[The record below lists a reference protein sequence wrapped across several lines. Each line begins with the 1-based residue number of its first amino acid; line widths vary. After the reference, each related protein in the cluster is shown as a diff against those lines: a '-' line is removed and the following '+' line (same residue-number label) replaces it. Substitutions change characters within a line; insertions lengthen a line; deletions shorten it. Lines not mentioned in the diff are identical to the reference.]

1 MIEVNKLYKNLTREQ
16 LVMPISNKA
25 GMVIYQVTQASTDNP
40 INEFK
45 CTTARFLNL
54 YKLAK

>member
-1 MIEVNKLYKNLTREQ
+1 MIEVNKLYKNMTREQ

-25 GMVIYQVTQASTDNP
+25 GMVIYQVTKASTDNP
-40 INEFK
+40 IKEFK
-45 CTTARFLNL
+45 CTTAKFLNL

>member
-1 MIEVNKLYKNLTREQ
+1 MIEINKTYKNLTRDQ

-25 GMVIYQVTQASTDNP
+25 GMVIYQVTKASTDNK

-45 CTTARFLNL
+45 CSTSKFLNL

>member
-25 GMVIYQVTQASTDNP
+25 GMVIYQVTKASTDNP
-40 INEFK
+40 IKEFK
-45 CTTARFLNL
+45 CTTAKFLNL

>member
-16 LVMPISNKA
+16 LVMPIFNKA

-54 YKLAK
+54 YKIAK

>member
-1 MIEVNKLYKNLTREQ
+1 MIEVNKLYKNMTREQ

-25 GMVIYQVTQASTDNP
+25 GMVIYQVTKASTDNP
-40 INEFK
+40 IKEFK
-45 CTTARFLNL
+45 CSKARFLNL

>member
-1 MIEVNKLYKNLTREQ
+1 MIELNKNYTNRTRDQ
-16 LVMPISNKA
+16 LVMPISSKA
-25 GMVIYQVTQASTDNP
+25 GMVIYQVTKASSDNT

-54 YKLAK
+54 YKLTK

>member
-1 MIEVNKLYKNLTREQ
+1 MIEINKTYKNLTREQ
-16 LVMPISNKA
+16 LVMPIFNKD

-40 INEFK
+40 IKEFQ

-54 YKLAK
+54 YKLTK

>member
-1 MIEVNKLYKNLTREQ
+1 MIEVNKTYKNDTRDQ
-16 LVMPISNKA
+16 LVVPTKA
-25 GMVIYQVTQASTDNP
+25 TKSMVIYQVTKASTDNP

-45 CTTARFLNL
+45 CTTAKFLNL

>member
-54 YKLAK
+54 YKIAK

>member
-1 MIEVNKLYKNLTREQ
+1 MIEVNKLYKNMTREQ

-25 GMVIYQVTQASTDNP
+25 GMVIYQVTKASTDNP

-45 CTTARFLNL
+45 CSTARFLNL
-54 YKLAK
+54 YKLNK

>member
-1 MIEVNKLYKNLTREQ
+1 MIEVNKTYKNDTRDQ
-16 LVMPISNKA
+16 LVVPTKA
-25 GMVIYQVTQASTDNP
+25 TKSMVIYQVTQASTDNP

>member
-1 MIEVNKLYKNLTREQ
+1 MIQVNKLYKNLTREQ
-16 LVMPISNKA
+16 LVVPISNKA
-25 GMVIYQVTQASTDNP
+25 GMVIYQVTKASTDNP

-45 CTTARFLNL
+45 CTTPKFLNL